1 MLDALWHLFYRGGP
15 LLWAILLA
23 SVWMWYLILAS
34 FDRLVREF
42 PGLEASLSQRFKE
55 KKRSKLSREI
65 VLSAQ
70 LQLAASRFKAHL
82 DLLEALV
89 QTLPLLGLLGTVS
102 GMIKVFTVLT
112 VFGTSN
118 VRAMAGGFSE
128 ALITTLAGLVTAL
141 SGLYL
146 IGYLKGRIA
155 ASLLRL
161 RLLLS

>member
-1 MLDALWHLFYRGGP
+1 MFDALWHLFYRGGP

-23 SVWMWYLILAS
+23 SVWMWYLILSS
-34 FDRLVREF
+34 FDRLVREL
-42 PGLEASLSQRFKE
+42 PGLEASLIERFKE

-65 VLSAQ
+65 ALSAQ
-70 LQLAASRFKAHL
+70 LELAASRFRVHL

-118 VRAMAGGFSE
+118 VRAMAGGISE
-128 ALITTLAGLVTAL
+128 ALITTLAGLITAL

-146 IGYLKGRIA
+146 VGHLKGRIQA
-155 ASLLRL
+155 ALARL